1 MLIVSPEEDVEGD
14 IINCTKV
21 SVTCLQG
28 THQLSNTSHEFKR
41 TEQPHDSQVGE
52 DLLIYWFRLPQLRAE
67 SDHEI
72 TG

>member
-28 THQLSNTSHEFKR
+28 THQLSNTFHEFKR

-52 DLLIYWFRLPQLRAE
+52 DLLIY
-67 SDHEI
+67 
-72 TG
+72 